1 MIGKLSKIRCGS
13 VEKKESATVRNNG
26 HSAVTG
32 LNFLSFLRLWQM
44 DMHIES
50 LPLIENKSLKS
61 SLTGW

>member
-13 VEKKESATVRNNG
+13 MEKKVSATVRNNG
-26 HSAVTG
+26 HAAVTG
-32 LNFLSFLRLWQM
+32 LNFLSFLHWQM